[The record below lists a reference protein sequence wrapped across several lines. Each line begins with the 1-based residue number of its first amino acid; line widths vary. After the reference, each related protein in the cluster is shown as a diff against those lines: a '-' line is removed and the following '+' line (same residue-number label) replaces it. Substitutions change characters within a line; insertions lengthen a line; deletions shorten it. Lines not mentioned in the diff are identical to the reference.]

1 MDKYLKFY
9 HSKEWKLARS
19 QALARD
25 HYLCQVCL
33 KRGLVK
39 SANTVHH
46 IIPIKDNFKK
56 RLDLNNLETICLECH
71 NQEHQ
76 ERGSNEPERYKKLK
90 ARKRK
95 AYVFKANPDYKL

>member
-46 IIPIKDNFKK
+46 IIPIKDDFKK
-56 RLDLNNLETICLECH
+56 RL
-71 NQEHQ
+71 HQ